1 MVSYGKSANCEV
13 GKPPPKIY
21 VVKPKGNF
29 DLCYVYDKVNTM
41 MYIDPKGCM
50 KASCD
55 CIYEL

>member
-1 MVSYGKSANCEV
+1 MGKVQIVKLENHLQKC
-13 GKPPPKIY
+13 

-29 DLCYVYDKVNTM
+29 DLCYGYDKVNTM
-41 MYIDPKGCM
+41 MYIGPKSCM